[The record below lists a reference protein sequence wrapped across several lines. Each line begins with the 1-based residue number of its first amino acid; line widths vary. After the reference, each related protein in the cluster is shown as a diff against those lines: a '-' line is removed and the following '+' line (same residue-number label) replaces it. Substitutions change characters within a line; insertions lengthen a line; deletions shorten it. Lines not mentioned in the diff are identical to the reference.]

1 VDRSRLSSQGF
12 LNDASKFCTTL
23 DLPPRGV
30 LARGLRPK
38 GAPLFDSWWCLGASL
53 GTIMHHLSAL
63 CALCALCAL
72 GRTPEG
78 GAKHVK
84 SSLGLCESAALP
96 VQALYEKGVL
106 TPGKAF

>member
-1 VDRSRLSSQGF
+1 MDRSRLSSQGF

-23 DLPPRGV
+23 DLPTRGV
-30 LARGLRPK
+30 LGRGLRPK

-63 CALCALCAL
+63 CAL

-84 SSLGLCESAALP
+84 SSLGFCESAALP
-96 VQALYEKGVL
+96 IQALYEKGVL